1 MTEEYNYPIDVDWT
15 TEEVID
21 VVQFFEA
28 VEMAFDEGVAS
39 GVLKENYHRFKQVV
53 PSKAEEKTLFR
64 EFKQNSGM
72 GAYQAVK
79 QLKDT
84 EEDGQMIKA

>member
-1 MTEEYNYPIDVDWT
+1 MSEEYSYPIDVDWT

-28 VEMAFDEGVAS
+28 VEAAS
-39 GVLKENYHRFKQVV
+39 DNGIGSRIIKERYNRFKNVV

-64 EFKQNSGM
+64 EFKQSSGIE
-72 GAYQAVK
+72 AYQAVK
-79 QLKDT
+79 QLKDM
-84 EEDGQMIKA
+84 EENGMVKI